1 MRTQRIGKLDM
12 DQPTLLKELE
22 RTSEFEFV
30 DAYSDFLCGGKWK
43 SCMLWSMGG
52 KTGDGFITNYDPDKP
67 SSKTKYAER
76 MPYLSGVVERSFNLK
91 HLNFARIA
99 ILPPNS
105 VIVPHKDLLE
115 VGKML
120 HRIHVPLITNDLC
133 YFSHGNVV
141 YRMRFGEA
149 WFFDA
154 ATMHSAASFSDDNRI
169 HLILDFEDVDDP
181 YKLILFDRDKR
192 AEIPQESIGARTD
205 LTAAERESLLSLSSV
220 IDMDNYKDI
229 FSMLVKK
236 QFRKDGGDNFV
247 WDTFMKISMSSSNQ
261 DVKAKVSELHQYFMI
276 ARAA

>member
-1 MRTQRIGKLDM
+1 MRD
-12 DQPTLLKELE
+12 
-22 RTSEFEFV
+22 
-30 DAYSDFLCGGKWK
+30 
-43 SCMLWSMGG
+43 
-52 KTGDGFITNYDPDKP
+52 
-67 SSKTKYAER
+67 
-76 MPYLSGVVERSFNLK
+76 
-91 HLNFARIA
+91 
-99 ILPPNS
+99 
-105 VIVPHKDLLE
+105 
-115 VGKML
+115 
-120 HRIHVPLITNDLC
+120 ITNDLC

-154 ATMHSAASFSDDNRI
+154 ATMHSAASFSDQNRI

-181 YKLILFDRDKR
+181 YKLILFERDKR

-205 LTAAERESLLSLSSV
+205 LTESERESLLSLSSV

-247 WDTFMKISMSSSNQ
+247 WDTFMKISMSSNNQ